1 MSLSMDPEV
10 HQSLLQIRT
19 LMGSVERPPRGD
31 WKTRRIQGEA
41 MFAACAKLQPLPTDV
56 TTHDA
61 RAASFDGAEI
71 RLRVYTKERSQ
82 PGSGV
87 LYLHGGGMVLGN
99 VDVYDAI
106 LRRLASQ
113 SGVPIIGVDYRLPPH
128 HPHPAPIEDCFA
140 ALRWLEENADAL
152 GIDRSRIAV
161 MGDSAGGTLAAAL
174 ALLTRDRK
182 GPKLALQILVY
193 PMLDN
198 LNTAIDTEL
207 VPWLAVD
214 WDDSLTAWDVLLG
227 DQANGH
233 DISPYASPSRAESL
247 HTLPPA
253 FIQAY
258 GLDLFCAEAVE
269 YAHRLLLAH
278 CDVEL
283 HVIPGVQH
291 GFELFVPEA
300 AVSKR
305 VVAERVRVL
314 QSL

>member
-1 MSLSMDPEV
+1 MGLSMDPEV
-10 HQSLLQIRT
+10 QQSLLQIRT

-41 MFAACAKLQPLPTDV
+41 MFAACAKLQPMPTDV
-56 TTHDA
+56 MTRDA
-61 RAASFDGAEI
+61 WATSFDGAEI
-71 RLRVYTKERSQ
+71 RLRVYEKQESR

-113 SGVPIIGVDYRLPPH
+113 SGVSIIGVDYRLPPD

-140 ALRWLEENADAL
+140 ALRWLEEQADAL
-152 GIDRSRIAV
+152 GIDRARIAV
-161 MGDSAGGTLAAAL
+161 MGDSAGGTLTAAL

-182 GPKLALQILVY
+182 GPKVAQQILIY

-198 LNTAIDTEL
+198 LNTTIDTEL
-207 VPWLAVD
+207 LPWLAVD
-214 WDDSLTAWDVLLG
+214 WNDSLTAWDVLLG
-227 DQANGH
+227 DQASSP
-233 DISPYASPSRAESL
+233 DVSPYASPSRAESL
-247 HTLPPA
+247 HALPPA

-278 CDVEL
+278 ADVEL

-291 GFELFVPEA
+291 GFELFVPDA

-305 VVAERVRVL
+305 VVAEQVRVL